1 MRGGIKRTGKGTEK
15 RGRPKSRAKVAVE
28 RGSTRA
34 GGKRRAGRETV
45 GRGTEN
51 SALTNVVVA
60 KTGAIISESPIM
72 TIVNILDAERVR
84 ALSKCHLPAILLLL
98 LLCFPPLFFTQ
109 LLIRREECRHI
120 GHLEFVFGQCHIAL
134 LLCFSAFFH
143 SPLDLC

>member
-1 MRGGIKRTGKGTEK
+1 MRRGIKRTGKGTEK
-15 RGRPKSRAKVAVE
+15 RGRPKGRAKVE

-34 GGKRRAGRETV
+34 GGKRRAGRETAERET

-60 KTGAIISESPIM
+60 KTGAIIRESPIM
-72 TIVNILDAERVR
+72 TIVNILDAEGVR
-84 ALSKCHLPAILLLL
+84 ALSKCRLPAILLLF

-120 GHLEFVFGQCHIAL
+120 GHLEFLSLANVILLYVFL
-134 LLCFSAFFH
+134 PFFTPH
-143 SPLDLC
+143 